1 MWRYIRLY
9 QGVGKEATI
18 QQGGKSYVRGG
29 IKVVGVRDTYS
40 QVVALPHPSGRSLVK
55 SLPSLCP
62 TFFIYRM
69 GMIGIPISQ
78 GCNEDWNRGCL

>member
-9 QGVGKEATI
+9 QGVGKEGSNYTAGWKI
-18 QQGGKSYVRGG
+18 LCKRRYKGCG
-29 IKVVGVRDTYS
+29 S

-55 SLPSLCP
+55 SPPSLCP

-78 GCNEDWNRGCL
+78 GCNEDLNRGCL